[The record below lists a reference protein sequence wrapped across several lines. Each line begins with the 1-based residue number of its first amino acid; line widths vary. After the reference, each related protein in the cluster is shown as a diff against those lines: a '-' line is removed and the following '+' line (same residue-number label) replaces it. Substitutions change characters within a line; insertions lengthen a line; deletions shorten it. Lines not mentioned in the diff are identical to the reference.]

1 MSEPV
6 LFDHTFDTLEHS
18 MRVATQRQAVIAQNI
33 ANAKTPGYQPM
44 DFDEEL
50 MKAVK
55 RTDRKEVVLEDE
67 LSALTENSVRYSAY
81 SKMMISKLNILRSIA
96 TQGKK

>member
-6 LFDHTFDTLEHS
+6 LFDSAFNSLEHA

-33 ANAKTPGYQPM
+33 ANAKTPGYQPL

-55 RTDRKEVVLEDE
+55 RMDNKEVVLENE
-67 LSALTENSVRYSAY
+67 LAALTENSIRYSAY
-81 SKMMISKLNILRSIA
+81 TKLMASKSAVLRSII
-96 TQGKK
+96 TQGRK